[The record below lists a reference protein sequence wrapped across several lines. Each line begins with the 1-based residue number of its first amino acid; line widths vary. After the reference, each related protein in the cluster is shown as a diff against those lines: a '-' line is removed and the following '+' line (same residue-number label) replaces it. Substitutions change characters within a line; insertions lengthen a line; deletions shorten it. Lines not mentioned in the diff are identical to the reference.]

1 MTDLAEAAMLLWPDA
16 GEALTRAGFRG
27 AQRVEAS
34 ARASSIAMY
43 PCIASAAGTG
53 AAIMYGSIDTSR
65 PIGDSASRPSTD
77 VAVVCAAT
85 PLLVLSSR
93 FLRGPFPTDAEMRFQ
108 LGRTAELARP
118 ECLLVAGLPRAHAT
132 RLLAAAVRL
141 YGPASHRAA
150 IAHLIEEAEVQRA
163 YDDVLRDTVPQ
174 PLRERIEQQLA
185 ALTQPISA
193 ADFDRYAAACNHAAD
208 RVGML
213 FASDVAVAIAATRA
227 VTGESPR
234 HLVVAATN
242 EAWLAARIR
251 LGVANR

>member
-1 MTDLAEAAMLLWPDA
+1 M
-16 GEALTRAGFRG
+16 
-27 AQRVEAS
+27 
-34 ARASSIAMY
+34 
-43 PCIASAAGTG
+43 
-53 AAIMYGSIDTSR
+53 
-65 PIGDSASRPSTD
+65 
-77 VAVVCAAT
+77 
-85 PLLVLSSR
+85 
-93 FLRGPFPTDAEMRFQ
+93 
-108 LGRTAELARP
+108 
-118 ECLLVAGLPRAHAT
+118 
-132 RLLAAAVRL
+132 
-141 YGPASHRAA
+141 
-150 IAHLIEEAEVQRA
+150 QRA